1 MTKALNK
8 ITLSSSRDIPFNK
21 LTLSQ
26 ANVRR
31 VKAGVSVEELAE
43 DIARRTLLQSLSVR
57 PVLDEQGQETGMFE
71 IPAGGRR
78 YRALEL
84 LVKQK
89 RLARTALVPCVVR
102 DAACAILA
110 EDDSLAE
117 NILRA
122 PLHPLDQ
129 FRAFAALREKGQSEE
144 EIAAAFF
151 VGVTIVSQRLRL
163 AAVSPKLL
171 ELYEADEMTLQQL
184 MAFTV
189 SPDHQ
194 RQEQV
199 WAQIS
204 SGWNREPYHIRRQLT
219 EGAVSASDKRARFV
233 GMAAYEQAGGV
244 ILRDLFTG
252 EQQGWFTDVALLD
265 SMTADKLRTSA
276 TELMAEGWKWVE
288 AHVTVPYGH
297 AHQLRAISGTQNP
310 LSPEGEAAAAALTA
324 EYQALE
330 AEYAE
335 EDEIPAEVEER
346 LQAIN
351 RELVAL
357 DDRPLTYDRADVA
370 MAGAFISLGHDG
382 TLTVERGFV
391 RPNDEPQA
399 AGPEGETATTASPE
413 GSTPVVSTGAA
424 PHGSALGGAADAS
437 AVGGVI
443 VHGGE
448 MEASGEDDDDA
459 LRPLSDR
466 LLGELSASRTLAL
479 RHAISGDHRIAM
491 TALLHRLVIDAF
503 FHRGF
508 GHCVEI
514 GLKQVYFTQQPED
527 VRNSLPARELDQA
540 HQDWQSGMPQDEDA
554 LWDWI
559 GALDDYPRQALLAHC
574 VALSLNA
581 LHEKTS
587 IYGQG
592 AIAAR
597 LAHADRLARAL
608 RLDMINADWQPTVA
622 NYLGRVPKRRILEAV
637 REAKGEASVQ
647 LIEHLKKDEMAREA
661 ERLLQNSRWLPE
673 PLRLAELETPP
684 ATAEAGTA
692 ATDEALPDF
701 LAAEDDEDGAEID
714 DEHLHAVAAE

>member
-8 ITLSSSRDIPFNK
+8 IILSSSRDIPFNK

-102 DAACAILA
+102 DPACAILA

-117 NILRA
+117 NVCRA

-129 FRAFAALREKGQSEE
+129 FRAFATLREKGQSEE

-151 VGVTIVSQRLRL
+151 VGVNIVKQRLRL

-171 ELYEADEMTLQQL
+171 ELYEADDMTLEQV

-189 SPDHQ
+189 SPDHE

-204 SGWNREPYHIRRQLT
+204 SGWNKEPFSIRRHLT

-233 GMAAYEQAGGV
+233 GMAAYEEAGGV
-244 ILRDLFTG
+244 ILRDLFT
-252 EQQGWFTDVALLD
+252 EQQQGWFTNVALLD
-265 SMTADKLRTSA
+265 SLTADKLRTSA
-276 TELMAEGWKWVE
+276 TELLAEGWKWVE
-288 AHVTVPYGH
+288 AHVTLPYGH
-297 AHQLRAISGTQNP
+297 AHQLRAISGTQIP
-310 LSPEGEAAAAALTA
+310 LSPEDEAASAALTA
-324 EYQALE
+324 AYQALE
-330 AEYAE
+330 AEVAD
-335 EDEIPAEVEER
+335 EDEIPAAVEAR
-346 LQAIN
+346 LQTIS
-351 RELVAL
+351 RELERL
-357 DDRPLTYDRADVA
+357 DDRPLTFDRADMA

-382 TLTVERGFV
+382 TPMIERGFV
-391 RPNDEPQA
+391 RPGDEPQE
-399 AGPEGETATTASPE
+399 AGPEGDASTTESPE
-413 GSTPVVSTGAA
+413 GSRQVAPAIAA
-424 PHGSALGGAADAS
+424 PQGSALGS
-437 AVGGVI
+437 VI

-448 MEASGEDDDDA
+448 LDASGEEEDDA
-459 LRPLSDR
+459 PKPLSDR
-466 LLGELSASRTLAL
+466 LLCELSAARTMAL

-491 TALLHRLVIDAF
+491 TALLHRLVMDAF
-503 FHRGF
+503 FHRGSS
-508 GHCVEI
+508 HCVEI
-514 GLKQVYFTQQPED
+514 GLKQVYFTHQPDD
-527 VRNSLPARELDQA
+527 VKNSLPARELDRY
-540 HQDWQSGMPQDEDA
+540 HQDWKSGMPQDEDA

-559 GALDDYPRQALLAHC
+559 GALDDFPRKSLLSHC
-574 VALSLNA
+574 VALSINA
-581 LHEKTS
+581 LYEKTS
-587 IYGQG
+587 AYGQG
-592 AIAAR
+592 AVEAR

-608 RLDMINADWQPTVA
+608 KLDMIHAEWQPTVA

-637 REAKGEASVQ
+637 REAKGEAAVQ

-673 PLRLAELETPP
+673 PLRLAEPEAPLATGEPETTSP
-684 ATAEAGTA
+684 
-692 ATDEALPDF
+692 DETLPDF
-701 LAAEDDEDGAEID
+701 LAAEDDEAGAEID
-714 DEHLHAVAAE
+714 DEHPRAIAAE